1 MPSAWKARIEARLL
15 NPGSPSSPRDVYM
28 NQTPET
34 TEETA
39 PETQEPQ
46 VSEETKPTNAVHVIS
61 PGEDDGDN

>member
-1 MPSAWKARIEARLL
+1 M

-39 PETQEPQ
+39 PETQESQ
-46 VSEETKPTNAVHVIS
+46 VSEETKPANAVHVIS